1 MLEIVLI
8 LTLLGAVVAFI
19 VFRLSDRA
27 DTEEPEQYTPP
38 EDPLSRRIDFGHRGN
53 TDTIPRSKEGDRG

>member
-19 VFRLSDRA
+19 VFRLSDRT